1 MMKRIFVLLLA
12 VCLMASIAPVI
23 ASADTAGGPVFV
35 QLSGDDGNGGYTSL
49 PLTVEEGAVYYFLNT
64 EAGLLTEAGASADNY
79 NVKIENPV
87 GEVATMYLKG
97 AYLRNEQYTT
107 VTIGSINEDGL
118 RNFDFRIYAETDSK
132 IVGGSPKGQE
142 EDIYYSAIG
151 QTATGRL
158 TITGPGKLT
167 LIGEQTTSIFASG
180 ELLFKDVAVDVSNDM
195 TREGGIRPAIH
206 SAYTGDV
213 IFDNTVANV
222 YCNRG
227 PCIWVYE
234 SHYEMVDNDNKRN
247 IIIRNGSVMNFSN
260 SFDAK
265 GLIACS
271 GEFSIDSSEVEINT
285 TGVIFE
291 NKPVMTGVYAI
302 GGERKS
308 SAKEY
313 KPGRARSYGYFKTF
327 IGEAP
332 TTEATTVPTEP
343 ATEPSTPATQPNA
356 TQPNVTEPNATQ
368 PNATQP
374 NKTAIKLDTNTI
386 VLIAALVVIV
396 ATGVAGTVIILK
408 KKKAE

>member
-12 VCLMASIAPVI
+12 VCLMASITPVI
-23 ASADTAGGPVFV
+23 ASADTAGGAVQV
-35 QLSGDDGNGGYTSL
+35 QLPGDDGSGEYTAM
-49 PLTVEEGAVYYFLNT
+49 PLTVAEGASYYFLTT

-79 NVKIENPV
+79 NVKIENPA

-97 AYLRNEQYTT
+97 AYIRNENWSGVYL
-107 VTIGSINEDGL
+107 GSTNEDGN

-142 EDIYYSAIG
+142 EDKYYSAIG
-151 QTATGRL
+151 STITGRL

-167 LIGEQTTSIFASG
+167 LLGEQTTTVSVAG
-180 ELLFKDVAVDVSNDM
+180 EVLFKDITVDITNNM
-195 TREGGIRPAIH
+195 TRVGIRPAIH
-206 SAYTGDV
+206 CYGNGNV
-213 IFDNTVANV
+213 IFDNAVASI
-222 YCNRG
+222 YCNIG
-227 PCIWVYE
+227 PCIWAYE
-234 SHYEMVDNDNKRN
+234 SHYEIVENEVARN
-247 IIIRNGSVMNFSN
+247 IIIRNGSVMNLSN
-260 SFDAK
+260 ANDAK

-302 GGERKS
+302 AGERKS
-308 SAKEY
+308 SAKEF
-313 KPGRARSYGYFKTF
+313 KPGRTRSYGYFKTT

-332 TTEATTVPTEP
+332 TTEAPTEP
-343 ATEPSTPATQPNA
+343 TTAPTQPNA

-374 NKTAIKLDTNTI
+374 NATQPNKIKLDTNTI

-396 ATGVAGTVIILK
+396 ATGVAGAVIILK